1 MATNIR
7 GKRIWRVGNT
17 EGAGVPRGCERRR

>member
-7 GKRIWRVGNT
+7 GKRIRRVGNT
-17 EGAGVPRGCERRR
+17 EGAGAPRGCERRR

>member
-7 GKRIWRVGNT
+7 GKRIRRVGNI
-17 EGAGVPRGCERRR
+17 EGGGVPRGCERRR

>member
-7 GKRIWRVGNT
+7 GNRIRRVGNI

>member
-1 MATNIR
+1 MATNIK
-7 GKRIWRVGNT
+7 GKRIRRVGNI

>member
-7 GKRIWRVGNT
+7 GKRIRRVGNIK
-17 EGAGVPRGCERRR
+17 GGGVPRGCERRR

>member
-7 GKRIWRVGNT
+7 GKRILRVGNI
-17 EGAGVPRGCERRR
+17 EGGGVPRGCERRR